1 MDPLAEIKRKLDL
14 VDFINQRVPLQKAG
28 RNFKAPCPFHSEKS
42 PSFIVSPDRQIWHCF
57 GSCNEGG
64 DIFKFLMKWEN
75 LTFGEALKVLADQ
88 AGVELKKD
96 AVVDQKWQERQRYFT
111 INQYA
116 ADFYQFLLEKHK
128 LGERSRTYLEN
139 RKVNAKTAKH
149 FGLGYAPRSWDSL
162 FKYLSK
168 KDYGPE
174 EMARAGLVVK
184 TDKNHYYDRFR
195 SRLMFPLTDMRGN
208 ILGFSGRLLTVGD
221 KMEAK
226 YLNTPE
232 TAVYHKRENLFGLH
246 QAHKAIKDANEI
258 LLVEGEFDAILAHQF
273 GYKHTVAIKGSALTQ
288 DHLYLIKRLTNRLT
302 FALDMDEAGQEAIH
316 RSIDEAEKFDFEMN
330 VVMLKGGKDPAD
342 LLSEKPQEFEK
353 DYQNKQ
359 TIYEYLI
366 ESNAQKLGLDSI
378 YRKKELVE
386 TILPYLSRIRNPI
399 LVDHYLIRLSEKTG
413 IALSTI
419 TKALTNFARKRK
431 PLTEEVTETPKEH
444 KKMEEGL
451 ETYLI
456 ALLVQTDKQALI
468 LERLDK
474 LEEQDYYSP
483 STFKLF
489 RLAKE
494 IYATHPKELLPI
506 LGEKL
511 PGELLESFNKAFL
524 WELPESDTDW
534 EKEVEKNI
542 LNIKKYSLKRQ
553 IKELMKQDNEEK
565 LVVKLRELKEVEK
578 ALSIM

>member
-1 MDPLAEIKRKLDL
+1 MDPLAEIKRKIDL
-14 VDFINQRVPLQKAG
+14 VEFINQRVSLQKAG
-28 RNFKAPCPFHSEKS
+28 RNFRACCPFHAEKT
-42 PSFIVSPDRQIWHCF
+42 PSFVVSPDRQIWHCF

-96 AVVDQKWQERQRYFT
+96 AIVDQKWQERQRYFT

-116 ADFYQFLLEKHK
+116 ADFYQFLLEKHR
-128 LGERSRTYLEN
+128 LGENSRAYLES
-139 RKVNAKTAKH
+139 RKVHPKTSKH

-168 KDYGPE
+168 KGYSPE
-174 EMARAGLVVK
+174 EMTKVGLVVK

-195 SRLMFPLTDMRGN
+195 SRLIFPLTDLRGN
-208 ILGFSGRLLTVGD
+208 ILGFSGRLLTIGD

-232 TAVYHKRENLFGLH
+232 TLVYHKRENLFGLQ
-246 QAHKAIKDANEI
+246 QAHRTIKDLNEI
-258 LLVEGEFDAILAHQF
+258 ILVEGEFDAILAHQY
-273 GYKHTVAIKGSALTQ
+273 GYKQTVAIKGSALTQ
-288 DHLYLIKRLTNRLT
+288 DHLHLIKRLTNRLT

-330 VVMLKGGKDPAD
+330 VVVLSNGKDPAE

-359 TIYEYLI
+359 TVYEYLI
-366 ESNAQKLGLDSI
+366 ESTAQKLGMDSI

-386 TILPYLSRIRNPI
+386 TLLPYLARIRNPI
-399 LVDHYLIRLSEKTG
+399 LIDHYLLRLAEKTG

-419 TKALTNFARKRK
+419 SKALANFARKRK
-431 PLTEEVTETPKEH
+431 PLTEKITEPPKEH
-444 KKMEEGL
+444 KKKEEGL

-456 ALLVQTDKQALI
+456 ALFVQTDKQVLI
-468 LERLDK
+468 LERLEK
-474 LEEQDYYSP
+474 LKEEDYYSP

-489 RLAKE
+489 RLARE
-494 IYATHPKELLPI
+494 IYATNPKELLTL
-506 LGEKL
+506 LGENL
-511 PGELLESFNKAFL
+511 PQELLENYNKAFL
-524 WELPESDTDW
+524 WELPEGDTDW

-542 LNIKKYSLKRQ
+542 LNIKKYSLRRQ
-553 IKELMKQDNEEK
+553 IKLLMKLEKEEE
-565 LVVKLRELKEVEK
+565 LGIALRELKEVEK
-578 ALSIM
+578 AISIM

>member
-14 VDFINQRVPLQKAG
+14 VEFINQRVPLQKAG
-28 RNFKAPCPFHSEKS
+28 RNFKACCPFHSEKS
-42 PSFIVSPDRQIWHCF
+42 PSFVVSPDRQIWHCF

-75 LTFGEALKVLADQ
+75 LSFGEALKVLADQ

-128 LGERSRTYLEN
+128 LGEKSRAYLES
-139 RKVNAKTAKH
+139 RKVNSKTSQH

-168 KDYGPE
+168 KGYGPE
-174 EMARAGLVVK
+174 EMAKAGLVVK
-184 TDKNHYYDRFR
+184 TDSNHYYDRFR

-208 ILGFSGRLLTVGD
+208 ILGFSGRLLTGTD

-232 TAVYHKRENLFGLH
+232 TAVYHKRQNLFGLH
-246 QAHKAIKDANEI
+246 QAYKAIKDTNEV

-273 GYKHTVAIKGSALTQ
+273 GYKQTVAIKGSALTQ
-288 DHLYLIKRLTNRLT
+288 DHLYLIKRLTNRLI

-316 RSIDEAEKFDFEMN
+316 RSISEAEKFDFEMS
-330 VVMLKGGKDPAD
+330 VIMLKGGKDPAE

-359 TIYEYLI
+359 TVYEYLI

-386 TILPYLSRIRNPI
+386 TILPYLARIQNPI
-399 LVDHYLIRLSEKTG
+399 LVDHYLLRLAEKTG
-413 IALSTI
+413 IALGTI
-419 TKALTNFARKRK
+419 SKALANFARKRK
-431 PLTEEVTETPKEH
+431 PLTEETETEPKEH
-444 KKMEEGL
+444 RKMEEGL

-456 ALLVQTDKQALI
+456 ALLVQTNKQSLI
-468 LERLDK
+468 LERLEK
-474 LEEQDYYSP
+474 LEEEDYYSS

-489 RLAKE
+489 EMAKE
-494 IYATHPKELLPI
+494 IYAKNPKEILPL

-511 PGELLESFNKAFL
+511 PGELLEGFNKAFL
-524 WELPESDTDW
+524 WDLPESDTDW
-534 EKEVEKNI
+534 EKEVEKTI
-542 LNIKKYSLKRQ
+542 LNIKKYSLRRQ
-553 IKELMKQDNEEK
+553 IKVLMQSDNEDK
-565 LVVKLRELKEVEK
+565 LGNTLRELKEVEK

>member
-14 VDFINQRVPLQKAG
+14 VEFINQRVPLQKAG
-28 RNFKAPCPFHSEKS
+28 RNFKACCPFHSEKS
-42 PSFIVSPDRQIWHCF
+42 PSFVVSPDRQIWHCF

-75 LTFGEALKVLADQ
+75 LSFGEALKVLADQ

-128 LGERSRTYLEN
+128 LGEKSRAYLES
-139 RKVNAKTAKH
+139 RKVNSKTSQH

-168 KDYGPE
+168 KGYGPE
-174 EMARAGLVVK
+174 EMAKAGLVVK
-184 TDKNHYYDRFR
+184 TDSNHYYDRFR

-208 ILGFSGRLLTVGD
+208 ILGFSGRLLTGTD

-232 TAVYHKRENLFGLH
+232 TAVYHKRQNLFGLH
-246 QAHKAIKDANEI
+246 QAYKAIKDTNEV

-273 GYKHTVAIKGSALTQ
+273 GYKQTVAIKGSALTQ
-288 DHLYLIKRLTNRLT
+288 DHLYLIKRLTNRLI

-316 RSIDEAEKFDFEMN
+316 RSISEAEKFDFEMS
-330 VVMLKGGKDPAD
+330 VIMLKGGKDPAE

-359 TIYEYLI
+359 TVYEYLI

-386 TILPYLSRIRNPI
+386 TILPYLARIQNPI
-399 LVDHYLIRLSEKTG
+399 LVDHYLLRLAEKTG
-413 IALSTI
+413 IALGTI
-419 TKALTNFARKRK
+419 SKALANFARKRK
-431 PLTEEVTETPKEH
+431 PLTEETETEPKEH
-444 KKMEEGL
+444 RKMEEGL

-456 ALLVQTDKQALI
+456 ALLVQTNKQSLI
-468 LERLDK
+468 LERLEK
-474 LEEQDYYSP
+474 LEEEDYYSS

-489 RLAKE
+489 EMAKE
-494 IYATHPKELLPI
+494 IYAKNPKEILPL

-511 PGELLESFNKAFL
+511 PGELLEGFNKAFL

-534 EKEVEKNI
+534 EKEVEKTI
-542 LNIKKYSLKRQ
+542 LNIKKYSLRRQ
-553 IKELMKQDNEEK
+553 IKVLMQSDNEDK
-565 LVVKLRELKEVEK
+565 LGNTLRELKEVEK